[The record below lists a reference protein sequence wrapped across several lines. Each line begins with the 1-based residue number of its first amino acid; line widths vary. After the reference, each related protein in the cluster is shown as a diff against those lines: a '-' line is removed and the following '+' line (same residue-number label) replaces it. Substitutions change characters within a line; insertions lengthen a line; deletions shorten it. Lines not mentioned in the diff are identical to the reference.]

1 MRSVLIGAASLLT
14 MMGAANASIID
25 LSGFSNGETF
35 DTGDVAGLTVTTVT
49 DGGGAANDFAFIL
62 DTNNPGSDG
71 DLASPFDDPSTV
83 GDENF
88 MPGNVLALAQDACG
102 MGSCPVNDNGSGG
115 TMTWL
120 FNRDVAFNSFDVFD
134 FKTGELKIELF
145 DDLNQLVFSAMVP
158 TFNTDTGNN
167 VTDNLFTTID
177 IGGVVF
183 RRAVFDFNGSGAIG
197 TFDVQEVPI
206 PAALPL
212 LLSGLAGLGFAG
224 RRRKSANK

>member
-1 MRSVLIGAASLLT
+1 

-35 DTGDVAGLTVTTVT
+35 DTGDVAGLTVTTDT

-83 GDENF
+83 GDEDF

-102 MGSCPVNDNGSGG
+102 MGFCPVNDNGSGG
-115 TMTWL
+115 VMTWT
-120 FNRDVAFNSFDVFD
+120 FDRDVAFNSFDVFD

-145 DDLNQLVFSAMVP
+145 DELDQLVFSAMVP

-177 IGGVVF
+177 IGGVISAARSSTLTALAPSARSMSRKCQSGRLAASAF
-183 RRAVFDFNGSGAIG
+183 RPCRPRFR
-197 TFDVQEVPI
+197 QP
-206 PAALPL
+206 PAQVSL
-212 LLSGLAGLGFAG
+212 
-224 RRRKSANK
+224 KDKHT